1 LAATVPRF
9 FHPDTLVAQTTVAL
23 APAAARHAQV
33 VRLQPGDE
41 VRLFNG
47 AGGEWTAHIAHMGR
61 KEVTVNIL
69 AHHAIE
75 REAHNP
81 VVLAVG
87 MPANERM
94 DWLVEKATE
103 LGVARLVP
111 LMTERSVLRLQADR
125 ALKRQAHWQ
134 AMALAACEQC
144 GRNRPPTIELP
155 QSLGQFLAQDHGRTA
170 KRLLSLAPSAPP
182 TQPSHGHV
190 TVLSGPEGGLSN
202 AEEAMALAAG
212 FVPWQLGPRTLR
224 AETAALAALTLCAE
238 TAGL

>member
-1 LAATVPRF
+1 MPRF
-9 FHPDTLVAQTTVAL
+9 FHPDPLVAQTCVFL
-23 APAAARHAQV
+23 AAAAARHAQV

-47 AGGEWTAHIAHMGR
+47 AGGEWAAQIEHMGR

-69 AHHAIE
+69 AHQAIE
-75 REAHNP
+75 REAKNH

-111 LMTERSVLRLQADR
+111 LMTERSVLRLHADR

-134 AMALAACEQC
+134 ALALAACEQC
-144 GRNRPPTIELP
+144 GRNRPPNIDLP
-155 QSLGQFLAQDHGRTA
+155 RSLGQFLAQDHGPTS
-170 KRLLSLAPSAPP
+170 KRLLSLAPSATPRHP
-182 TQPSHGHV
+182 TPSHV
-190 TVLSGPEGGLSN
+190 TILSGPEGGLSH
-202 AEEAMALAAG
+202 AEEALALAAG
-212 FVPWQLGPRTLR
+212 FEPWQLGPRILR

-238 TAGL
+238 TAPM

>member
-1 LAATVPRF
+1 MPRF
-9 FHPDTLVAQTTVAL
+9 FHPDPLVAQTLVSL

-33 VRLQPGDE
+33 VRLQPGDA

-47 AGGEWTAHIAHMGR
+47 AGGEWTAQIQHMGR
-61 KEVTVNIL
+61 KEVTVNVL
-69 AHHAIE
+69 AHQAVE
-75 REAHNP
+75 REAINH

-111 LMTERSVLRLQADR
+111 LMTERSVLRLHADR

-134 AMALAACEQC
+134 AQALAACEQC
-144 GRNRPPTIELP
+144 GRNRPPTIDVP
-155 QSLGQFLAQDHGRTA
+155 QSLDQFLAQDHGPTA
-170 KRLLSLAPSAPP
+170 KRLLSLAPSAAPMH
-182 TQPSHGHV
+182 TANAHV
-190 TVLSGPEGGLSN
+190 TVLSGPEGGLSS
-202 AEEAMALAAG
+202 AEEALALAAG
-212 FVPWQLGPRTLR
+212 FVPWQLGPRILR

-238 TAGL
+238 TAAM